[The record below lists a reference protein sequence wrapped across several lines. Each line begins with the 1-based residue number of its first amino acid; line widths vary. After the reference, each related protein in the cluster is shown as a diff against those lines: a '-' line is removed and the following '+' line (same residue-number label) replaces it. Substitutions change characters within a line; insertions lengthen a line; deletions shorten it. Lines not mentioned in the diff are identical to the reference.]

1 MSDDWSE
8 EQKAKLK
15 NERKVL
21 NTKIA
26 GLEKNVEALVIEEE
40 QLKADMEREQDA
52 EEDAKFLR
60 LEERAIAR
68 LRNTQLELKKRLGEL
83 KKEQRTLTQE
93 EKQLNTLIE
102 HEKYPEW
109 LELKKRRDNAI
120 KEVERLEAEMKRLI
134 YSR

>member
-1 MSDDWSE
+1 MCGDWSE

-15 NERKVL
+15 NEREELDK
-21 NTKIA
+21 KIA

-60 LEERAIAR
+60 LEERAVAR
-68 LRNTQLELKKRLGEL
+68 LRNKKAELKKRLGEL

-93 EKQLNTLIE
+93 EKQLNALIE
-102 HEKYPEW
+102 DEKYPEW
-109 LELKKRRDNAI
+109 LELKKKRDNAI

-134 YSR
+134 